1 MMGQPHTSPSIPPK
15 VLWPVLIVVILGIA
29 VGGFFLLNSYIYNE
43 KQGDDTDTVAVTNQ
57 VDENTNQNVNSNLDD
72 WQTYTNEELG
82 FSLKYPID
90 WTAETVESDD
100 VMDHRV
106 GDAIISNGSCESSAC
121 NISSSFCE
129 FTISSAISEL
139 NDSISDPVQWIMDQG
154 FYKGDQIEESEY
166 NGLSAWTTK
175 VAVIA
180 TAQDGSQGMG
190 KYVLIYD
197 STSGKY
203 YSAYLSKGFSL
214 TSCEVE
220 MDEIL
225 DTISFSSSTID
236 TSDWQTYTN
245 EEYGYT
251 AKYPNSWT
259 VEEKN
264 ILEDP
269 YKEGRPGPFRSIDFR
284 SADQE
289 HLLNVYLKKSSDVG
303 TSLLGGGIGAGDFV
317 KIDNIDVAG
326 YSVPAIH
333 NIYQGKVKTLFTPDA
348 GAITSIGDYDFGAQF
363 ADLSGDYDETDL
375 LKETEYYQALSILK
389 SISL

>member
-1 MMGQPHTSPSIPPK
+1 MMGQPHKSPSIPPK
-15 VLWPVLIVVILGIA
+15 VLWPILILVILGIA

-43 KQGDDTDTVAVTNQ
+43 KQGDDTDNIVPFSGSEFDEGGIRFEIPPHVLHSQQSTAIEYSFYTEGPMVLDTSSVYLSIPRGDLQLLENDQTGDIPEEAVKSM
-57 VDENTNQNVNSNLDD
+57 VNWGNL
-72 WQTYTNEELG
+72 Q
-82 FSLKYPID
+82 
-90 WTAETVESDD
+90 
-100 VMDHRV
+100 
-106 GDAIISNGSCESSAC
+106 GDRYSYSA
-121 NISSSFCE
+121 
-129 FTISSAISEL
+129 TISSGDVSWEVSVTKEIY
-139 NDSISDPVQWIMDQG
+139 PV
-154 FYKGDQIEESEY
+154 
-166 NGLSAWTTK
+166 
-175 VAVIA
+175 
-180 TAQDGSQGMG
+180 
-190 KYVLIYD
+190 
-197 STSGKY
+197 
-203 YSAYLSKGFSL
+203 
-214 TSCEVE
+214 
-220 MDEIL
+220 
-225 DTISFSSSTID
+225 SFSNTPIVLKYSHSVHDDTLETLWDNIHNNVEID
-236 TSDWQTYTN
+236 IESNLRSYQEYTRNLNAKSQDTTDWQTYTN

-269 YKEGRPGPFRSIDFR
+269 YKEGRPGPFRSIDFK

-289 HLLNVYLKKSSDVG
+289 HLLNVYLKKSNDVG

-317 KIDNIDVAG
+317 KIDNVDVAG